1 MSKAEPDAMRRP
13 NQRSTTS
20 MVAAGIVALLLI
32 IAPFSALPT
41 GGLLGGDLVNSPSS
55 LQTLALCLTIGAL
68 AMSYD
73 VIMGYTGLFSFGHAL
88 FFAIGSYAFAMLLTL
103 TELGFTAAVLGA
115 VLVTVIASVA
125 LNAIALRATAI
136 AFSMVTLA
144 LVQLASTI
152 IGRNYLSTGGENGIP
167 LPGDRMPSLL
177 VGVFNAQYVYWLAVA
192 LFIVVFA
199 IASYVTST
207 RMGRVWQA
215 IRENE
220 LRVSVMGLN
229 TYMYKLAATVVG
241 STLAGLC
248 GVVYAIVIGTA
259 DPTVTTLFY
268 SLGLVLMVVIGGKGR
283 VWGAALGGILY
294 TLLQVRLPEIAATDA
309 IDELPAVLRI
319 PLEGP
324 QILIGLLFIFFIF
337 VIPGGLAGLLVQV
350 GQRLRGRH
358 RGGGGT
364 TVQREGETAPLAPQ
378 GEGEVA
384 KT

>member
-1 MSKAEPDAMRRP
+1 MTLPTTAVPSQPVPRRA
-13 NQRSTTS
+13 TS
-20 MVAAGIVALLLI
+20 VVVAGVVALVLLA
-32 IAPFSALPT
+32 APFSTLPAA
-41 GGLLGGDLVNSPSS
+41 GLLGGDLINSPSS

-103 TELGFTAAVLGA
+103 SDIGFAASVVCAL
-115 VLVTVIASVA
+115 LITVVASVA
-125 LNAIALRATAI
+125 LNAVALRATAI
-136 AFSMVTLA
+136 PFSMVTLA
-144 LVQLASTI
+144 LAQLASTI

-167 LPGDRMPSLL
+167 LPGDLMPSLL
-177 VGVFNAQYVYWLAVA
+177 VGVFNAQYLYWLAVV

-199 IASYVTST
+199 IARYVTST
-207 RMGRVWQA
+207 RMGKVWQA

-229 TYMYKLAATVVG
+229 TYVYKLAATVVG

-248 GVVYAIVIGTA
+248 GIVYAIVIGTA

-294 TLLQVRLPEIAATDA
+294 TLLQVRLPEIAASEGVED
-309 IDELPAVLRI
+309 LPAFLRI
-319 PLEGP
+319 TLESP
-324 QILIGLLFIFFIF
+324 QILIGLIFIFFIF

-350 GQRLRGRH
+350 GDRLRGRSANSGRH
-358 RGGGGT
+358 DGPDALDRAVQTPQRG
-364 TVQREGETAPLAPQ
+364 RAR
-378 GEGEVA
+378 
-384 KT
+384 

>member
-1 MSKAEPDAMRRP
+1 MSEAATAAPPRPARRP
-13 NQRSTTS
+13 AMSAV
-20 MVAAGIVALLLI
+20 VAGLVAVVLLA
-32 IAPFSALPT
+32 APFSALPAA
-41 GGLLGGDLVNSPSS
+41 GLLGGDLVNSPSS

-103 TELGFTAAVLGA
+103 SNLGFTASVVCAL
-115 VLVTVIASVA
+115 LVTVVAAVA

-167 LPGDRMPSLL
+167 LPGNRMPSLL
-177 VGVFNAQYVYWLAVA
+177 VGVFNAQYVYWLSVA
-192 LFIVVFA
+192 LFIAVFA
-199 IASYVTST
+199 IANYVTST

-229 TYMYKLAATVVG
+229 TYVYKLAATVVG

-248 GVVYAIVIGTA
+248 GIVYAIVIGTA

-294 TLLQVRLPEIAATDA
+294 TLLQVRLPEIAASEG
-309 IDELPAVLRI
+309 IENLPAFLRMA
-319 PLEGP
+319 LEGP
-324 QILIGLLFIFFIF
+324 QILIGLIFIFFIF

-350 GQRLRGRH
+350 GGRLRGRAADGGS
-358 RGGGGT
+358 RGGSAAGGPSDDASPRRRAG
-364 TVQREGETAPLAPQ
+364 VR
-378 GEGEVA
+378 
-384 KT
+384 